1 MKILNQNNVL
11 NVKDM
16 KIRVLSVFSLAVSV
30 LLSGSCVMDKLHVAE
45 NTIHAE
51 MENDQTR
58 TSVTDEGSFTWSSGD
73 QVWLHT
79 TSGNVAGTLSS
90 GAGTSSADFSYGAF
104 FGEMTGKAV
113 YPYNSGHAVTGDE
126 LSVVLPASYDLGSN
140 LSNTNAAMYGVNV
153 DGTIRFNHL
162 AGVMRF
168 VFKNVPAGTD
178 RFQITLDK
186 KINGTFTADL
196 AQDYPVI
203 EAAATSTA
211 SEKTVTL
218 NFDALTKTSDIS
230 LYVPLPTGTYTTLG
244 LNLWAG
250 SQSVWT
256 YSNTVT
262 NTISRKTL
270 KLMPSVSM
278 GGSIGGEIEGG
289 GSDDPVEEPKEQ
301 LAFNENHCIYYRANK
316 TGGWDSGMNNYH
328 LTKSHIS
335 CSAGGQIMEMK
346 FKMMEIPKYDEA
358 YLASNSN
365 QAKDLSDEFVMT
377 NSGLALDVNISD
389 DEWYTYNWTWEETGV
404 SPTDLITLR
413 FSGADETV
421 TINGTVLEC
430 AGLKSV
436 GWSYMFS
443 GYFRENDEGVWES
456 HYGVPEG
463 SHLYYVKMYGS
474 DGSLTYHGYAAKA
487 VNPAT
492 SELEYCW
499 CSVTNG
505 TTSCQ
510 FANDAKNQGGY
521 TGNF

>member
-1 MKILNQNNVL
+1 
-11 NVKDM
+11 
-16 KIRVLSVFSLAVSV
+16 
-30 LLSGSCVMDKLHVAE
+30 
-45 NTIHAE
+45 
-51 MENDQTR
+51 
-58 TSVTDEGSFTWSSGD
+58 
-73 QVWLHT
+73 
-79 TSGNVAGTLSS
+79 
-90 GAGTSSADFSYGAF
+90 
-104 FGEMTGKAV
+104 
-113 YPYNSGHAVTGDE
+113 
-126 LSVVLPASYDLGSN
+126 
-140 LSNTNAAMYGVNV
+140 
-153 DGTIRFNHL
+153 
-162 AGVMRF
+162 
-168 VFKNVPAGTD
+168 
-178 RFQITLDK
+178 
-186 KINGTFTADL
+186 
-196 AQDYPVI
+196 
-203 EAAATSTA
+203 
-211 SEKTVTL
+211 
-218 NFDALTKTSDIS
+218 
-230 LYVPLPTGTYTTLG
+230 
-244 LNLWAG
+244 
-250 SQSVWT
+250 
-256 YSNTVT
+256 
-262 NTISRKTL
+262 
-270 KLMPSVSM
+270 
-278 GGSIGGEIEGG
+278 
-289 GSDDPVEEPKEQ
+289 
-301 LAFNENHCIYYRANK
+301 
-316 TGGWDSGMNNYH
+316 
-328 LTKSHIS
+328 
-335 CSAGGQIMEMK
+335 MEMK
-346 FKMMEIPKYDEA
+346 FKMTEIPKYDEA

-377 NSGLALDVNISD
+377 NSTLLLDVNISD

-421 TINGTVLEC
+421 TINGKVLEC